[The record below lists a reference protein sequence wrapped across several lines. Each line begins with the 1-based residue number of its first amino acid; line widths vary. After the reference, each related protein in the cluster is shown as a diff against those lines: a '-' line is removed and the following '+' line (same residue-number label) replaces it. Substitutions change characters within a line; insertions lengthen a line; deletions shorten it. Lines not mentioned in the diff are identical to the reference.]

1 MKRNHLFFAGGA
13 VTAVAAAVC
22 LLFSIHTESTEP
34 PAQFNALTDTFF
46 ENEVCASTLN
56 LHYTL
61 ADPSAYGIK
70 DYPVVLGTLN
80 HENAK
85 EGQMLTENYLASL
98 HSIDRSALNDSD
110 RFTYDV
116 LSYTLDLAR
125 EGIPWY
131 YYQEPLSPTL
141 GVQAQLPILLAEY
154 AFYSEQDVLD
164 YLGLLSQMGDYFTS
178 ITDFEKEKAAR
189 SLFMSDSIA
198 DEIMNQCV
206 DFIGDTDD
214 SYLKELFDEKI
225 QELPGLSE
233 EKQTD
238 YIKKNEELL
247 EKSIRPAYE
256 KLVNTLSSLKGSGIN
271 NYGLCYF
278 PKGASYYEY
287 LVKST
292 TGSDRSVEKIQ
303 ELLEQKRQSY
313 SAEISALVSKH
324 PSLLASMDFTVEAK
338 TPDGILNTL
347 KKNIRRD
354 FPPLPQ
360 TDCTIKEVHPSLQD
374 YSSPAFYLTP
384 PIDRIAENVIYIN
397 PAGNYQGI
405 DLFTTLAHEGYP
417 GHLYQTVYSHANCPN
432 PLAGILHVGG
442 YTEGWATYAELYSYT
457 LAGLDPST
465 ARLLALNKAWTLN
478 LYSTMD
484 VGIHYYGW
492 TVYDVYEFL
501 NSCGIDNLSV
511 SEEIYRAIVA
521 DPANYLKY
529 YVGYLEF
536 EALKTRA
543 HTALGSNFCLRDFH
557 EKLLTLGPA
566 PFALLEKEMDAWIA
580 GKD

>member
-13 VTAVAAAVC
+13 VTAAAAAVC
-22 LLFSIHTESTEP
+22 LLFSIHTRSAGP
-34 PAQFNALTDTFF
+34 PAQLNTLTDTFF

-61 ADPSAYGIK
+61 ADPSAYGIE
-70 DYPVVLGTLN
+70 DYPVVLGTLSSKD
-80 HENAK
+80 AK

-98 HSIDRSALNDSD
+98 HSIDRSALNDID

-116 LSYTLDLAR
+116 LSYTLNLAQ
-125 EGIPWY
+125 EGAPWY

-154 AFYSEQDVLD
+154 AFYSEQDVQD
-164 YLGLLSQMGDYFTS
+164 YLALLSQMDDYFSS

-189 SLFMSDSIA
+189 SLFMSDAVA
-198 DEIMNQCV
+198 DEIINQCV
-206 DFIGDTDD
+206 DFIGDTKN

-225 QELPGLSE
+225 RGLPGLSE
-233 EKQTD
+233 EKQAD
-238 YIKKNEELL
+238 YIQKNEELL
-247 EKSIRPAYE
+247 EKNVFPAYE
-256 KLVNTLSSLKGSGIN
+256 NLVNALSALKGSGVN
-271 NYGLCYF
+271 NCGLCYF

-287 LVKST
+287 LVKAA

-313 SAEISALVSKH
+313 SAEISALVSRH
-324 PSLLASMDFTVEAK
+324 PSLLASMDLTVEAN
-338 TPDGILNTL
+338 TPDGILSTL
-347 KKNIRRD
+347 KKNIRQD
-354 FPPLPQ
+354 FPPLPE
-360 TDCTIKEVHPSLQD
+360 TSCTVKEVHPSLQD

-384 PIDRIAENVIYIN
+384 PMDRITENVIYIN
-397 PAGNYQGI
+397 PAGKYRDI

-417 GHLYQTVYSHANCPN
+417 GHLYQTVYSHANCLN

-457 LAGLDPST
+457 LAGLDPPT

-484 VGIHYYGW
+484 IGIHYYGW
-492 TVYDVYEFL
+492 TISDVHEFL
-501 NSCGIDNLSV
+501 KDCGIDNLPV

-529 YVGYLEF
+529 YVGYLEM

-543 HTALGSNFCLRDFH
+543 QTALGSNFSLRDFH
-557 EKLLTLGPA
+557 EKLLSLGPA
-566 PFALLEKEMDAWIA
+566 PFALLEKEMNAWIA